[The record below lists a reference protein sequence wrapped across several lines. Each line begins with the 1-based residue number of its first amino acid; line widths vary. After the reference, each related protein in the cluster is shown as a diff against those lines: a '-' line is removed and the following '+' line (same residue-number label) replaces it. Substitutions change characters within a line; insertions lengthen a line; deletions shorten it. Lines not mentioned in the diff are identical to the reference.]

1 MNRFVLGVSLV
12 ALPLALTA
20 GDCKTTDSASD
31 GGVNAEG
38 GAKTDGGDASVDAGL
53 TIACY
58 VGNQFRCKEIPSPS
72 EAQQTNLPI
81 ECSSVSGDYGTS
93 CPTANFGGKCTVP
106 ADPGSK
112 DGPEVRRFYT
122 GRDLA
127 YEQDFCVNTAHG
139 VWSTTF

>member
-1 MNRFVLGVSLV
+1 MSIL

-20 GDCKTTDSASD
+20 GDCKTTDSSAD
-31 GGVNAEG
+31 GGATGEA
-38 GAKTDGGDASVDAGL
+38 GAKTDAGDASVDAGA

-58 VGNQFRCKEIPSPS
+58 VGNQFRCKEIQNPS
-72 EAQQTNLPI
+72 ESQQTNLPI

-93 CPTANFGGKCTVP
+93 CPRDNFGGKCTVA
-106 ADPGSK
+106 ADTGPK
-112 DGPEVRRFYT
+112 DSPEIRRFYT